1 MDRWVF
7 AVLAVMAAQVGVC
20 RVDAAEAIGPAVL
33 GRLAVV
39 RNADGVT
46 GRQAPVLGERHAQA
60 RTCKAVSSCEEA
72 VRLWCGGY
80 RRADGDNDGI
90 PCENVC
96 SSVSEVDEIKVEIG
110 C

>member
-1 MDRWVF
+1 MIRWF
-7 AVLAVMAAQVGVC
+7 LALIAAATLPASVPLVG
-20 RVDAAEAIGPAVL
+20 AALAGERPL
-33 GRLAVV
+33 LERLAMFST
-39 RNADGVT
+39 ADGRT
-46 GRQAPVLGERHAQA
+46 GRQSHPRDERHAQA

-96 SSVSEVDEIKVEIG
+96 SSLSEVEAIKAEIG

>member
-1 MDRWVF
+1 MKSVRWCGVV
-7 AVLAVMAAQVGVC
+7 ALVVLATHAG
-20 RVDAAEAIGPAVL
+20 AAEFTLLKAAPQSVTE
-33 GRLAVV
+33 RLESFRV
-39 RNADGVT
+39 
-46 GRQAPVLGERHAQA
+46 AQA

-72 VRLWCGGY
+72 VKLWCGGY

-96 SSVSEVDEIKVEIG
+96 SSVSQVEAIKAKIG